1 MTRFVVVFA
10 AIILCGCAFPGATG
24 CRSGLNSVTKA
35 ELFFGRSIA
44 SGGEVS
50 EAEWQ
55 RFTAEEITPRFPEGL
70 TMEDAQ
76 GHWNGKAG
84 PVQEP
89 SKHMMIVF
97 SGDAEAKIEAI
108 RRAYKSRFH
117 QDSVL
122 LVETAACASF

>member
-1 MTRFVVVFA
+1 MTRFVVVFT
-10 AIILCGCAFPGATG
+10 AIILCGCASPEVAG

-44 SGGEVS
+44 TGGDVS

-55 RFTAEEITPRFPEGL
+55 RFAAEEITPRFPEGL
-70 TMEDAQ
+70 TMEDALGQ
-76 GHWNGKAG
+76 WNGKAG
-84 PVQEP
+84 PLQER
-89 SKHMMIVF
+89 SKHVIIVV
-97 SGDAEAKIEAI
+97 SRDAEGKIEAI
-108 RRAYKSRFH
+108 RRAYESRFH